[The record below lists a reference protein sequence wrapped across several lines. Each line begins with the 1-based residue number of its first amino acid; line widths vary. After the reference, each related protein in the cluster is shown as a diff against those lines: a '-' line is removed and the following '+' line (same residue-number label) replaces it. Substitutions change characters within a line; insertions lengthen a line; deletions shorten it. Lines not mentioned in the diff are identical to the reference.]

1 MRAQTLSDAADSK
14 SALAPLLYG
23 CGLVQNLK
31 PENDEHPDREPPV
44 LDGVGI
50 TPQPELSDFEPAPPL
65 PQAPLDSPTEGNVQ
79 RLFVRAY
86 ALVSAALLLSAA
98 IATQV
103 PATRE
108 EDLLSNQVTLQ
119 FLFFFEIACVA
130 VLSRYVPKLPG
141 VWAAIVLFVCAAV
154 NGASFTAFF
163 AWIPATAVAYG
174 FLLSG
179 LSFGAT
185 AAIARWRHIDL
196 SAPRGIFTLFSV
208 GLGLI
213 ATTTFG
219 LRLDVDYW
227 GTSITAFVI
236 FAALASYY
244 CDDISDLDLE
254 FDDDLSGWK
263 SAVCGALLLYLN
275 FINLYLLAVRLI
287 TFSFSNSEKRKR
299 GLWL

>member
-1 MRAQTLSDAADSK
+1 
-14 SALAPLLYG
+14 
-23 CGLVQNLK
+23 
-31 PENDEHPDREPPV
+31 
-44 LDGVGI
+44 
-50 TPQPELSDFEPAPPL
+50 
-65 PQAPLDSPTEGNVQ
+65 
-79 RLFVRAY
+79 
-86 ALVSAALLLSAA
+86 VSAALLLSAA
-98 IATQV
+98 VAVQV
-103 PATRE
+103 PASRD
-108 EDLLSNQVTLQ
+108 EDLISNQVTLQ

-163 AWIPATAVAYG
+163 AWIPASAVAYG

-179 LSFGAT
+179 LSFAAT
-185 AAIARWRHIDL
+185 AAIARWRQIDL
-196 SAPRGIFTLFSV
+196 SATRGIFTLFGV
-208 GLGLI
+208 GFGLI
-213 ATTTFG
+213 VTMTSA

-227 GTSITAFVI
+227 GTACTAFMI

-275 FINLYLLAVRLI
+275 FINLYLLVVRLV

>member
-1 MRAQTLSDAADSK
+1 MELDRHSDS
-14 SALAPLLYG
+14 
-23 CGLVQNLK
+23 
-31 PENDEHPDREPPV
+31 EPPT

-50 TPQPELSDFEPAPPL
+50 TPQPELDESSTPPELQVAFEPPSDKP
-65 PQAPLDSPTEGNVQ
+65 DNDVQ

-98 IATQV
+98 VASLV
-103 PATRE
+103 PVRKE

-130 VLSRYVPKLPG
+130 VLSRYVPKLPR
-141 VWAAIVLFVCAAV
+141 VLATVVLFVCAAV

-163 AWIPATAVAYG
+163 GFIPPSAVAYG

-179 LSFGAT
+179 VSFAAT
-185 AAIARWRHIDL
+185 AAIARWRQIDL
-196 SAPRGIFTLFSV
+196 SLPRGIFTLFGV
-208 GLGLI
+208 GFGLI
-213 ATTTFG
+213 TVATSV

-227 GTSITAFVI
+227 GTACTAFMI

-263 SAVCGALLLYLN
+263 SAVCGALILYLN
-275 FINLYLLAVRLI
+275 FVNIYLLAVRFINLA
-287 TFSFSNSEKRKR
+287 FASSEKRKR

>member
-1 MRAQTLSDAADSK
+1 
-14 SALAPLLYG
+14 
-23 CGLVQNLK
+23 V
-31 PENDEHPDREPPV
+31 
-44 LDGVGI
+44 
-50 TPQPELSDFEPAPPL
+50 PAPR
-65 PQAPLDSPTEGNVQ
+65 D
-79 RLFVRAY
+79 
-86 ALVSAALLLSAA
+86 
-98 IATQV
+98 
-103 PATRE
+103 

-130 VLSRYVPKLPG
+130 VLSRYVPKLPR

-179 LSFGAT
+179 LSFAAT

-196 SAPRGIFTLFSV
+196 SATRGIFTLFGV
-208 GLGLI
+208 GFGLI
-213 ATTTFG
+213 VALTLA

-227 GTSITAFVI
+227 GTSCTAFVI

-275 FINLYLLAVRLI
+275 FINLYLLVVRLV
-287 TFSFSNSEKRKR
+287 TFSVANSEKRNR
-299 GLWL
+299 GL

>member
-1 MRAQTLSDAADSK
+1 LSH
-14 SALAPLLYG
+14 
-23 CGLVQNLK
+23 
-31 PENDEHPDREPPV
+31 DEHPDLEPSP
-44 LDGVGI
+44 LDGIGI
-50 TPQPELSDFEPAPPL
+50 RPEPESSVSNVPEIPDVQTPLE
-65 PQAPLDSPTEGNVQ
+65 SPIENNVQ

-98 IATQV
+98 VASQV
-103 PATRE
+103 PAPRE
-108 EDLLSNQVTLQ
+108 EDLFSNQVTLQ

-163 AWIPATAVAYG
+163 AWIPASAIAYG

-179 LSFGAT
+179 LSFAAT
-185 AAIARWRHIDL
+185 AVVARWREIDL
-196 SAPRGIFTLFSV
+196 SASRGIFTLLGI

-213 ATTTFG
+213 STITSV

-227 GTSITAFVI
+227 GTACTAFVI

-244 CDDISDLDLE
+244 CEDISDLDLE

-263 SAVCGALLLYLN
+263 SAVCGALILYLN
-275 FINLYLLAVRLI
+275 FINLYLLAMRFI
-287 TFSFSNSEKRKR
+287 TFAFSSSAKRRR

>member
-1 MRAQTLSDAADSK
+1 MELDRHSDF
-14 SALAPLLYG
+14 
-23 CGLVQNLK
+23 
-31 PENDEHPDREPPV
+31 EPPT

-50 TPQPELSDFEPAPPL
+50 TPQPEPDESSPPPDTQVAFEPPPDD
-65 PQAPLDSPTEGNVQ
+65 PDNDVQ

-98 IATQV
+98 VASLV
-103 PATRE
+103 PVRKE

-130 VLSRYVPKLPG
+130 VLSRYVPKLPR
-141 VWAAIVLFVCAAV
+141 VLATIVLFVCAAV

-163 AWIPATAVAYG
+163 GFIPPSAVAYG

-179 LSFGAT
+179 VSFAAT
-185 AAIARWRHIDL
+185 AAIARWLQIDL
-196 SAPRGIFTLFSV
+196 SLPRGIFTLFGV
-208 GLGLI
+208 GFGLI
-213 ATTTFG
+213 TVATSV
-219 LRLDVDYW
+219 LRLDVDYL
-227 GTSITAFVI
+227 GTACTAFVI

-263 SAVCGALLLYLN
+263 SAVCGALILYLN
-275 FINLYLLAVRLI
+275 FVNIYLLALRFINLA
-287 TFSFSNSEKRKR
+287 FASSEKRKR